1 MPKLL
6 WSPSKERIEKTK
18 LYNCFIFLE
27 ENNKI
32 QLNFDYSKIWSWS
45 INHPA
50 EFWLSLIDYLG
61 IKYKGSSSPVIEK
74 DKSIYNQEFFKNIKV
89 NYAENILSN
98 LNSCPIT
105 FINELGFKKSY
116 YKEDLVSKTSRL
128 ANYFRS
134 IGVKKGDRVVA
145 VSVNSAETLIAF
157 LAVNSIGAIWSSCSP
172 DFGEVAILDRFNQ
185 IKPKVLLYSKIY
197 LYGGKKFDIEKKIK
211 NVINKIQSLEHT
223 ICINYPDKKQD
234 EEIEGISL
242 NSIFQKE
249 TYEGKIIYEENLFND
264 PMYILYSSGTTGK
277 PKCIV
282 HNTGG
287 PLLQHIKEQQLH
299 CDLKIGDKLFYYTTC
314 GWMMWNWLI
323 TGLASGVSLVLY
335 DGSPFYP
342 EKETLFQIAEE
353 EEITCFGT
361 SAKFIDA
368 LRNDKV
374 NILEKYNL
382 GKLQSILSTGS
393 PLISESFEY
402 VYEFIKKDVHLAS
415 ISGGTD
421 IVSCFVGGNPMLP
434 VYSGE
439 IQSKCLGVD
448 VDVFDEKSQSTLQK
462 GELVC
467 KSPLPSMPIG
477 FWDDLNKE
485 KYIKSY
491 FAKFNNVWTQGDYAK
506 ISQNNGIVIYG
517 RSDSTLNPGGIRIGT
532 AEIYRSVEQIDEIV
546 ESIVVGQSWD
556 NDTRII
562 LFVKLQ
568 NDIEL
573 DQAIIDKIKNNI
585 SSSNSIRHVPAKIIK
600 VSDIPR
606 TRSGKIAEIT
616 VRDIINGMKVKNLEA
631 LANPVCLS
639 EYENIEELNN

>member
-1 MPKLL
+1 
-6 WSPSKERIEKTK
+6 
-18 LYNCFIFLE
+18 
-27 ENNKI
+27 
-32 QLNFDYSKIWSWS
+32 
-45 INHPA
+45 
-50 EFWLSLIDYLG
+50 
-61 IKYKGSSSPVIEK
+61 
-74 DKSIYNQEFFKNIKV
+74 
-89 NYAENILSN
+89 
-98 LNSCPIT
+98 
-105 FINELGFKKSY
+105 
-116 YKEDLVSKTSRL
+116 
-128 ANYFRS
+128 
-134 IGVKKGDRVVA
+134 
-145 VSVNSAETLIAF
+145 
-157 LAVNSIGAIWSSCSP
+157 
-172 DFGEVAILDRFNQ
+172 
-185 IKPKVLLYSKIY
+185 
-197 LYGGKKFDIEKKIK
+197 
-211 NVINKIQSLEHT
+211 
-223 ICINYPDKKQD
+223 
-234 EEIEGISL
+234 
-242 NSIFQKE
+242 
-249 TYEGKIIYEENLFND
+249 
-264 PMYILYSSGTTGK
+264 
-277 PKCIV
+277 
-282 HNTGG
+282 
-287 PLLQHIKEQQLH
+287 
-299 CDLKIGDKLFYYTTC
+299 
-314 GWMMWNWLI
+314 MMWNWLI

-448 VDVFDEKSQSTLQK
+448 VDVFDDKSQSTLQK

-585 SSSNSIRHVPAKIIK
+585 RSSNSIRHVPAKIIK

-616 VRDIINGMKVKNLEA
+616 VRDIINGIKVKNLEA